1 MTAKAAAVNA
11 QPAFYEQTWDLSYKH
26 ALGETVGAFLNG
38 LKERKI
44 LGRKC
49 PSCARV
55 IVPARSFCDRCHAS
69 TGEWVEVAHAGEMMM
84 ATTIME
90 PFKNLPK
97 PPYAVAYA
105 LLDGADTAM
114 VGFVRGLDLS
124 DPRRAAEALKPGRR
138 LTVKFKDQ
146 PEGKVTDYWFEMTPL

>member
-1 MTAKAAAVNA
+1 MTDAPSVKAE
-11 QPAFYEQTWDLSYKH
+11 PAFHQQTWDLSYKH
-26 ALGETVGAFLNG
+26 ALGKTIGGFLNG
-38 LKERKI
+38 LKEKKI
-44 LGRKC
+44 LGRRCPKC
-49 PSCARV
+49 ERTL
-55 IVPARSFCDRCHAS
+55 VPARSFCDRCHVETA
-69 TGEWVEVAHAGEMMM
+69 EWVEVAHAGEMTM

-114 VGFVRGLDLS
+114 VGFVKGLDLS
-124 DPRRAAEALKPGRR
+124 DPRKAAEAMKPGKR

-146 PEGKVTDYWFEMTPL
+146 PEGEVTDYWFEMAP